1 MTLQNKKDA
10 LSVMKDNIEWL
21 KSMEEGAASLYCEAA
36 LTLTDDKE
44 LRDLLVCLKQDEDEH
59 ARLMALA
66 LSLCEGIPTLSV
78 PFEID
83 ESIKIKHKAVNKR
96 IMDMIE
102 DGSLT
107 GYAMLDATIELEHA
121 ELNPLFTFVT
131 DSLKESSQEFVD
143 FHVEIEKHKKS
154 IERFIRSRPEYEL
167 LAKKI
172 PTIPK
177 VWNEKILIVDK
188 SEPFIKLME
197 VVLTKEGMVDGTG
210 DGKEALRR
218 IREDYFDLIIADIN
232 IMGIDG
238 MDLYREALKTDSAIK
253 DRMLFLSSNN
263 SDKCID
269 FFKDEE
275 IRYLIKPASIKEIIG
290 QSIDILQQ
298 RRYLEE

>member
-1 MTLQNKKDA
+1 MTHQNKKDA
-10 LSVMKDNIEWL
+10 LSVMKGNIEWL

-36 LTLTDDKE
+36 RILTDDKE
-44 LRDLLVCLKQDEDEH
+44 LRDLLVCLKEDEDEH

-83 ESIKIKHKAVNKR
+83 ESIKIKHKAVAKR
-96 IMDMIE
+96 ITDMIE
-102 DGSLT
+102 GGSLT
-107 GYAMLDATIELEHA
+107 GYAMLDAAIELEHA
-121 ELNPLFTFVT
+121 ELNSLFTFVT

-154 IERFIRSRPEYEL
+154 IERFVRSRPEYEL

-218 IREDYFDLIIADIN
+218 IQEDYFDLIITDIK

-238 MDLYREALKTDSAIK
+238 MELYREAVKTDAEIK
-253 DRMLFLSSNN
+253 DRMLFLSSTN
-263 SDKCID
+263 SDECID

-275 IRYLIKPASIKEIIG
+275 IRYLVKPASIKEIIG
-290 QSIDILQQ
+290 QSIEILEQ
-298 RRYLEE
+298 RRHLKE